1 MKKMNKRWL
10 VVGIVVI
17 AIALIAGGYVT
28 WQNHE
33 RSSSDNR
40 VSYVVD
46 EDNLSEENSSTEDK
60 TPAEIDEEEHIDAEQ
75 IVAKILP
82 DGYAT
87 SHGDH
92 YHYYSGH
99 VPANS
104 LFNEDLILD
113 QSIEN
118 FSDDNILYE
127 IDNGWIVRKGDDY
140 YVVLDDPNNR
150 QNIRSESEIEAQHHN
165 REHNDDDH

>member
-1 MKKMNKRWL
+1 M
-10 VVGIVVI
+10 
-17 AIALIAGGYVT
+17 
-28 WQNHE
+28 
-33 RSSSDNR
+33 
-40 VSYVVD
+40 
-46 EDNLSEENSSTEDK
+46 
-60 TPAEIDEEEHIDAEQ
+60 
-75 IVAKILP
+75 
-82 DGYAT
+82 
-87 SHGDH
+87 
-92 YHYYSGH
+92 
-99 VPANS
+99 
-104 LFNEDLILD
+104 ILD